1 MSERT
6 NRLQVLLSKEE
17 REKLDRVANE
27 QGMASSVYARAE
39 IIKAVKRDDGRR
51 GSRPLDAG

>member
-17 REKLDRVANE
+17 RERLDRVANE
-27 QGMASSVYARAE
+27 HGMKPSVYARAE
-39 IIKAVKRDDGRR
+39 IIKAVKRDE
-51 GSRPLDAG
+51 